1 MKLAF
6 VYQNDLSEQTADVIA
21 SISMVQALG
30 DFFDVTFFAS
40 KTDSENLQKLLSDL
54 DITKPNFKIFFVPIS
69 FKNNSSY
76 ERISRIVYA
85 FYVLLNVRNVDF
97 IFTRD
102 FGFLYFLSLLPGSL
116 RPKCKIIFEAH
127 KIYHQVS
134 SKVKSS
140 QEREALKIPDLLV
153 VITDGIKQ
161 DIIKYFGIKSNK
173 IGVVYSGV
181 DVTFFRDL
189 PRNEVGFHKRFPK
202 TKDKR
207 VIAYFGSFQTWKGVD
222 TLVEACRFLN
232 ENEVHVI
239 IVGSGSLAD
248 KKRFFDLIEF
258 YKLHQ
263 VITFSDTLS
272 RKEIVNCI
280 KNTDIGIV
288 PNNKEHISV
297 NYTSPLKIFEYMACD
312 CPIIAS
318 NLPSINEVLKPDVN
332 CRYFESENAEDL
344 ANQIMTLLKSK
355 ELCENMVRNNRVL
368 VENFSWAKRAQ
379 KIYEF
384 IV

>member
-30 DFFDVTFFAS
+30 NLFDVTFFAS
-40 KTDSENLQKLLSDL
+40 KTNSESLQKLLSDL
-54 DITKPNFKIFFVPIS
+54 DITKPNFKIVFVPIS

-85 FYVLLNVRNVDF
+85 FYVLLNVRNFDF

-102 FGFLYFLSLLPGSL
+102 FGFLYFLSLFPKSL

-134 SKVKSS
+134 SKVKLS
-140 QEREALKIPDLLV
+140 QEKEALKIPDLLV
-153 VITDGIKQ
+153 AITDGIKQ
-161 DIIKYFGIKSNK
+161 DMIKYFGIQSNK

-181 DVTFFRDL
+181 DVSFFRDL
-189 PRNEVGFHKRFPK
+189 PRNPVDFLKLFPK

-207 VIAYFGSFQTWKGVD
+207 VISYFGSFQTWKGVD

-239 IVGSGSLAD
+239 LVGSGSLAD
-248 KKRFFDLIEF
+248 KKRFFDLIEL

-263 VITFSDTLS
+263 VITFSDSLS

-318 NLPSINEVLKPDVN
+318 N
-332 CRYFESENAEDL
+332 
-344 ANQIMTLLKSK
+344 
-355 ELCENMVRNNRVL
+355 
-368 VENFSWAKRAQ
+368 
-379 KIYEF
+379 
-384 IV
+384 

>member
-173 IGVVYSGV
+173 IGVVYSG
-181 DVTFFRDL
+181 
-189 PRNEVGFHKRFPK
+189 
-202 TKDKR
+202 
-207 VIAYFGSFQTWKGVD
+207 
-222 TLVEACRFLN
+222 
-232 ENEVHVI
+232 
-239 IVGSGSLAD
+239 
-248 KKRFFDLIEF
+248 
-258 YKLHQ
+258 
-263 VITFSDTLS
+263 
-272 RKEIVNCI
+272 
-280 KNTDIGIV
+280 
-288 PNNKEHISV
+288 
-297 NYTSPLKIFEYMACD
+297 
-312 CPIIAS
+312 
-318 NLPSINEVLKPDVN
+318 
-332 CRYFESENAEDL
+332 
-344 ANQIMTLLKSK
+344 
-355 ELCENMVRNNRVL
+355 
-368 VENFSWAKRAQ
+368 
-379 KIYEF
+379 
-384 IV
+384 